1 MENKYFD
8 FHEIKTFEDAC
19 KHLGLNSGSLTY
31 PAGGDRDSFLRAW
44 EYYQLLIIQKSINH
58 GVWIHEDSRF
68 LYTPFFSFY
77 SEKTVKGM
85 SDVEKRKICID
96 RYIPCIDVY
105 TKRKVYALIM
115 YPIPFDSDEFTNSF
129 IPFRFNSDEAA
140 LYAARQFKDLFLKY
154 YGYEIL
160 K

>member
-8 FHEIKTFEDAC
+8 FHEIKTYEDAC
-19 KHLGLNSGSLTY
+19 KRLGLPEESLIVESY
-31 PAGGDRDSFLRAW
+31 GFAPAYDAASAF
-44 EYYQLLIIQKSINH
+44 YKLLVIQEVINN
-58 GVWIHEDSRF
+58 GVLIHEDSRF

-77 SEKTVKGM
+77 SEKTVKRM

-115 YPIPFDSDEFTNSF
+115 YPIPFDSDEFTNSY
-129 IPFRFNSDEAA
+129 IPLRFNSDEAA
-140 LYAARQFKDLFLKY
+140 LYAARQFKDLFLQY
-154 YGYEIL
+154 YGFKVKE
-160 K
+160 